1 MNWKEKTIDIIALA
15 ISIIIGLITFWW
27 VIDTINL
34 DVDNENS
41 KVDVKER
48 DINPKLILQQRYA
61 RGEINSIEY
70 LERMVRL

>member
-61 RGEINSIEY
+61 RGEIDNIEY